1 MSETIERFYVNV
13 PDEVLDDLGRRLAA
27 TRFPDQVEGAGWD
40 YGTEGGYLR
49 ELVEYWRTDF
59 DWRAQEARINAFDN
73 FTTTVDGQRIH
84 FIHQRS
90 KHANAKPLLIAHG
103 WPGTIVEF
111 LNVIGP
117 LTDPE
122 AHGGNAEDAFHVIT
136 PSLPGYGFSEPTRTR
151 GWDPLRIGDAY
162 AEIMKRLGYDRYFIQ
177 GGDWGSVV
185 CLEIAIRHRE
195 HVEAFHTNM
204 PMLLPHGP
212 DDSLTEDEKRDL
224 ADLDTWNRDEAG
236 YQAIQGSKPQTLG
249 VALNDSPAGLA
260 AWILEKFRGW
270 SDCDGDVE
278 SVFSRDDLLA
288 NITVYWVTGTIT
300 SSTRLYYEA
309 FKGGR
314 ASWITERVEVPTG
327 VARFPKEIYRFPRS
341 WVEQHFNLQHWTTMP
356 VGGHFAAMERRELF
370 LEDLR
375 KFFRGYR

>member
-1 MSETIERFYVNV
+1 VSKTIECFELNV
-13 PDEVLDDLGRRLAA
+13 SDDVLEDLQRRLVA

-40 YGTEGGYLR
+40 YGTDVGYLR
-49 ELVEYWRTDF
+49 DLVGYWRDSF

-73 FTTTVDGQRIH
+73 FTTSIDGQRIH

-111 LNVIGP
+111 LGIIGP

-122 AHGGNAEDAFHVIT
+122 AYGGKAEDAFHVIT

-151 GWDPLRIGDAY
+151 GWDCLRMGDAY
-162 AEIMKRLGYDRYFIQ
+162 AALMDRLGYDQYFIQ
-177 GGDWGSVV
+177 GGDWGAIV
-185 CLEIAIRHRE
+185 CLEMAIRHAD
-195 HVEAFHTNM
+195 HVTAMHTNM
-204 PMLLPHGP
+204 PMMLPHEI
-212 DDSLTEDEKRDL
+212 DDTLSDGEKADL
-224 ADLDTWNRDEAG
+224 ADIDTWNRDEAG
-236 YQAIQGSKPQTLG
+236 YQAIQGSKPQSIG

-260 AWILEKFRGW
+260 AWIIEKFRTW

-288 NITVYWVTGTIT
+288 NITVYWVTQTIT
-300 SSTRLYYEA
+300 SSARLYYEA

-327 VARFPKEIYRFPRS
+327 VARFPKEIYRYPRS
-341 WVEQHFNLQHWTTMP
+341 WVEQHFNLTHWTDMP
-356 VGGHFAAMERRELF
+356 VGGHFAAMERSELF
-370 LEDLR
+370 LEDVR